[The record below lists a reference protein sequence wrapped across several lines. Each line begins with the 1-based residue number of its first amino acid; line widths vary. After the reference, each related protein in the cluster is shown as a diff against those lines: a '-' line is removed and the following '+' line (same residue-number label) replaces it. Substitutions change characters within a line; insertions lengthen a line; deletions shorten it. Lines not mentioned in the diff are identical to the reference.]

1 MNSSTTTARQRP
13 ARASWIGLLVAI
25 GLCLLI
31 VLRVLAPFASVLL
44 LAVVAAGLIYP
55 PYLKLVELMR
65 GHRKSAAVVVC
76 ILLLVVVLV
85 PLYII
90 ALDVSEE
97 AVGFYEL
104 STTELDRRGV
114 LNKLQRNEERI
125 DQINAVVQPF
135 GVVLTAENLSDWLTT
150 AGVRLGTFFY
160 KQGVSVAAGL
170 VRFVFGFIFW
180 VLVLFYL
187 LVDGDTVRRW
197 FLDTIPIPADEQ
209 MMLTRRFMDMAASLV
224 IGNGLA
230 GIIEG
235 IAGGIVFAAVGL
247 PGPLLWG
254 AVMGVLAFI
263 PVIGISL
270 VFVPAALI
278 LFIAGEPG
286 KAIAILVPLAVIA
299 TIVEYWLKPMLV
311 GRRGQMHTLLVF
323 LALIGGLA
331 AYGAMGILIGPLMMT
346 ALLTL
351 ISIFRD
357 RYRPWLGVERPA
369 PVPEPAPEAAAANE
383 DTPSRA

>member
-1 MNSSTTTARQRP
+1 MNSSTTTGRQRP
-13 ARASWIGLLVAI
+13 ARASWIGLLIAI

-44 LAVVAAGLIYP
+44 LAVVAAGLIYA
-55 PYLKLVELMR
+55 PYLKLVDLMR
-65 GHRKSAAVVVC
+65 GHRRLAAVVVC
-76 ILLLVVVLV
+76 VLLLVVVLV

-90 ALDVSEE
+90 ALDVSDE

-104 STTELDRRGV
+104 STTELNRRGV
-114 LNKLQRNEERI
+114 LAKLQRNEERI
-125 DQINAVVQPF
+125 EQINAFLKPF

-150 AGVRLGTFFY
+150 VGVRLGSFFY
-160 KQGVSVAAGL
+160 TQGVSVAAGL

-187 LVDGDTVRRW
+187 LVDGETARRW
-197 FLDTIPIPADEQ
+197 FFDTIPIPTDEQ
-209 MMLTRRFMDMAASLV
+209 LLLSRRFMDMAASLV

-230 GIIEG
+230 GIIQG
-235 IAGGIVFAAVGL
+235 IAGGIVFAAAGL

-270 VFVPAALI
+270 VFIPASLI
-278 LFIAGEPG
+278 LLIAGEPG

-299 TIVEYWLKPMLV
+299 SIVEYWLKPMLV

-331 AYGAMGILIGPLMMT
+331 AYGAMGILIGPLIMT
-346 ALLTL
+346 AFLTL
-351 ISIFRD
+351 VSIFRD
-357 RYRPWLGVERPA
+357 RYRPWLGIEGSGPA
-369 PVPEPAPEAAAANE
+369 PAPAAEVASGSE
-383 DTPSRA
+383 DAPSRP